1 MGGGAAAKRRALP
14 WEGNPHSYR
23 LTTSRLGVIQDR
35 IYQLAYRAAALILCG
50 NLVPW
55 APVHCF
61 WIANAW
67 PEIC

>member
-1 MGGGAAAKRRALP
+1 MGGGGAAKGRALP

-23 LTTSRLGVIQDR
+23 LTAVRLGVIQDR
-35 IYQLAYRAAALILCG
+35 IYQLAYRAATLILCG
-50 NLVPW
+50 NLAPW
-55 APVHCF
+55 APVLCL